1 MVKISVSHEG
11 EEDNQPKVSDRKPAM
26 KKPVRKKPRPTSL
39 GSASSA
45 SAGRRDKRIVKKA
58 NIKKK
63 KHESGGL
70 KQLLV
75 AVFITALIVG
85 GGIYAWQKSSGTK
98 IITNARK
105 EALVTKMSFEERLAN
120 LKSKL
125 TGVETEN
132 VELKERSEELTR
144 RVELL
149 NKAKIDFVDEEL
161 GLAFTY
167 PALFGEIVIT
177 KTEIA
182 SGTKY
187 LCTFTDND
195 KLIFGGVSTRFEL
208 PRSQATATLAVI
220 DTLGFS
226 KKWRGYYWLGPGE
239 REHEI
244 NPVEVIKLDGGE
256 ALLVDRN
263 SFEIDSEEDELP
275 VDIGENVAVVFN
287 LDNKDFP
294 GLAFLNQDF
303 GMLPLESYKE
313 MISTIK
319 IIK

>member
-1 MVKISVSHEG
+1 MVKISVSHE
-11 EEDNQPKVSDRKPAM
+11 EEGKDEEKAQAKKIKESAPVKKVSRKALPKKTVKKPA
-26 KKPVRKKPRPTSL
+26 
-39 GSASSA
+39 
-45 SAGRRDKRIVKKA
+45 VKKA
-58 NIKKK
+58 PSKKTTKTYVK
-63 KHESGGL
+63 KDKSGL
-70 KQLLV
+70 STLIIATIVTTLV
-75 AVFITALIVG
+75 VG
-85 GGIYAWQKSSGTK
+85 GGIYAWQKSTGTK
-98 IITNARK
+98 ILTEARK
-105 EALVTKMSFEERLAN
+105 EALETKMSFEERLAS

-132 VELKERSEELTR
+132 VELREKAEELAKR
-144 RVELL
+144 ALL
-149 NKAKIDFVDEEL
+149 LGKAKIDFIDEEL

-187 LCTFTDND
+187 LGTFTDND
-195 KLIFGGVSTRFEL
+195 KLIFGGISTSFEL
-208 PRSQATATLAVI
+208 PASQATATLAVI
-220 DTLGFS
+220 DNLGFS
-226 KKWRGYYWLGPGE
+226 EKRRNYFWLGPGE

-244 NPVEVIKLDGGE
+244 NPAEVIKFDGGE

-263 SFEIDSEEDELP
+263 SFEIDSEEDGLP
-275 VDIGENVAVVFN
+275 VDIGENVVVVFN
-287 LDNKDFP
+287 LDNEDFP

-313 MISTIK
+313 MIKTIK